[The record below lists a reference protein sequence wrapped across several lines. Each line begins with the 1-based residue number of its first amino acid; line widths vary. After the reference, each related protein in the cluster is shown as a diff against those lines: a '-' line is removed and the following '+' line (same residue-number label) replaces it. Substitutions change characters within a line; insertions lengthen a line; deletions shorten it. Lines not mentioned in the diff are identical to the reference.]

1 MKTTSRDWILL
12 CCLGFVWGASF
23 MATEIATAEF
33 DVLTL
38 AALRLII
45 GAAVLTALLI
55 LRREWLPGFAT
66 SHEKSFWMFAFGSAL
81 ATNALPF
88 TLLSFAQRHVDSSF
102 AGVVVSS
109 VPLFVLPM
117 AHFLVP
123 GERMTW
129 RRSIGFL
136 LGFLGIVVL
145 LGSDALIHP
154 VEDPIV
160 LLAQLSCVAA
170 AFFRASGAIIAKRA
184 PQLGLV
190 RFAAAG
196 LILGAAIAAPIA
208 LIVEGVPA
216 VPTSL
221 PGVLAAAYLG
231 LIPTAL
237 ALVMLLSIVASAGP
251 SFLSTVNFQ
260 VPLWA
265 VFFGVVVLGE
275 SLPPQLGVAL
285 ALTIGGLAL
294 SQGLV
299 GLRRGGH
306 AQG

>member
-1 MKTTSRDWILL
+1 MKATSRDWILL
-12 CCLGFVWGASF
+12 CCLGLIWGASF
-23 MATEIATAEF
+23 MATEIATSEF

-45 GAAVLTALLI
+45 GAGVLVMLLI
-55 LRREWLPGFAT
+55 IRRERLPGFHT
-66 SHEKSFWMFAFGSAL
+66 RKERGFWLFALGSAL

-129 RRSIGFL
+129 RRSIGFG
-136 LGFLGIVVL
+136 LGFIGIVVL
-145 LGSDALIHP
+145 LGTDALFR
-154 VEDPIV
+154 PIEGPTV
-160 LLAQLSCVAA
+160 ILAQLSCVVAA
-170 AFFRASGAIIAKRA
+170 ICRASGAIIAKRA
-184 PQLGLV
+184 PQLGLI

-196 LILGAAIAAPIA
+196 LILGSVIAAPIA
-208 LIVEGVPA
+208 LAVEGVPA
-216 VPTSL
+216 MPTSL
-221 PGVLAAAYLG
+221 PGVLATAYLG

-265 VFFGVVVLGE
+265 VFFGVFLLGE
-275 SLPPQLGVAL
+275 DLPPQLGIAL
-285 ALTIGGLAL
+285 GLTVCGLVL